1 MEREGG
7 GIIYY
12 LFDLIKKFSC
22 MIFSSIKLVEWL
34 IFLFEEGSIGVG
46 WLVDFLAML
55 ITKSVIFILD
65 WLIDWLIDID

>member
-22 MIFSSIKLVEWL
+22 MIFSWIKLVELL
-34 IFLFEEGSIGVG
+34 IF
-46 WLVDFLAML
+46 
-55 ITKSVIFILD
+55 FI
-65 WLIDWLIDID
+65 